1 MQFLLWTS
9 FYFMHVN
16 QQERVGMVSTNNM
29 YRTYSR
35 KDLQTLLVETIA
47 HHVFD
52 LEEKVGNAQN

>member
-1 MQFLLWTS
+1 
-9 FYFMHVN
+9 MHVN

-52 LEEKVGNAQN
+52 LEEKVGNAQNWTVTL